1 MKKCLAFSALV
12 GSRDAWKPCSRKAI
26 RGSAFCGRHTEVLAG
41 VMLGLCVNGYF
52 DGGDAPRRAP
62 STRIDLLPPTPA
74 PIPLPATAT

>member
-52 DGGDAPRRAP
+52 DGVDAPQRTP
-62 STRIDLLPPTPA
+62 SIVIDLLQPAPA
-74 PIPLPATAT
+74 PISPPATMT

>member
-41 VMLGLCVNGYF
+41 VMLGLLFAKMPLTGYAT
-52 DGGDAPRRAP
+52 DAELACAAAAAA
-62 STRIDLLPPTPA
+62 ICAAICWL
-74 PIPLPATAT
+74 ATF